1 MAYSRVDWRNEITPV
16 NADNMN
22 RIEDGIEE
30 NIEGISALNT
40 RADGLSDRIDGLIDV
55 FYPVGSYY
63 ETSDA
68 SFDPNTA
75 WGGTWAKDSAGRVTV
90 AIDTKDAALDTI
102 GETGGSKF
110 IQAHT
115 HTLSNHTHGL
125 NNHTHYMQHQHPAI
139 TYRNNAAG
147 GSARRTP
154 YGYDAG
160 QGDGSLTTGWGSR
173 DYTDGNNGNTTGPSA
188 ANTSDVQGASTG
200 NAGNM
205 QPYIVVNRW
214 HRTA

>member
-1 MAYSRVDWRNEITPV
+1 MAYSRVEWRNEITPV

-30 NIEGISALNT
+30 NMEGISALNT

-63 ETSDA
+63 ETSDT

-90 AIDTKDAALDTI
+90 AIDTTDAALDTI
-102 GETGGSKF
+102 GERGGSKF
-110 IQAHT
+110 IQAHNHAFT
-115 HTLSNHTHGL
+115 QPTVNGGGITNGIGGGNHSHNISRQSLTRSTGNYTVYAPIGYNGSDNVSSQNVGHTHNL
-125 NNHTHYMQHQHPAI
+125 PSHTHSVS
-139 TYRNNAAG
+139 G
-147 GSARRTP
+147 GAVGVVS
-154 YGYDAG
+154 
-160 QGDGSLTTGWGSR
+160 
-173 DYTDGNNGNTTGPSA
+173 
-188 ANTSDVQGASTG
+188 GASTG